1 MENQKNPMQQIYLEK
16 VVLNMGIGS
25 SEDKLDSAKQLLKKL
40 TGHEASYTTSKRR
53 LPEFGIRKGQTI
65 GAVVTLRKE
74 EAAQFLKKALEAN
87 DNIIRPAGIAGNSV
101 NFGVKEYIE
110 FSGVKYD
117 PKIGMLGLNINAS
130 FARKGRR
137 VERRKIKK
145 ASAAAAHK
153 NIGKDELISYLEKS
167 FKVKVTEESER

>member
-1 MENQKNPMQQIYLEK
+1 MTAQ
-16 VVLNMGIGS
+16 S
-25 SEDKLDSAKQLLKKL
+25 SFK
-40 TGHEASYTTSKRR
+40 EANWPRGFIHNLQRR

-130 FARKGRR
+130 FARKGQR

-145 ASAAAAHK
+145 ATRRPPTK
-153 NIGKDELISYLEKS
+153 
-167 FKVKVTEESER
+167 T